1 MLRYLFL
8 LKNLKKIYF
17 FRPPKKKILIYDHGV
32 DLLIFLDKSEY
43 FVFDARGE
51 SLNIYVLFLCLFKYG
66 FKNLIE
72 NYKKLYFELV
82 DPKFI
87 ISYRCDNPGFFKL
100 KHLI

>member
-17 FRPPKKKILIYDHGV
+17 FKPPKKKILIYDHGV

-51 SLNIYVLFLCLFKYG
+51 SLNI
-66 FKNLIE
+66 
-72 NYKKLYFELV
+72 
-82 DPKFI
+82 
-87 ISYRCDNPGFFKL
+87 
-100 KHLI
+100 